1 MYSKKIMDIFLNPKN
16 VGLIKNASGM
26 GQAENAN
33 YGDIIRIYLKVEDE
47 QILNANFKVY
57 GCAVSI
63 ACADV
68 ICSLVENKSVG
79 FAKAITK
86 AEILTELG
94 IVPENKAFALDL
106 ALEALNEAINNYYK
120 KLEKQNK
127 IDGGNDRE
135 N

>member
-1 MYSKKIMDIFLNPKN
+1 MFKTNII
-16 VGLIKNASGM
+16 GL
-26 GQAENAN
+26 
-33 YGDIIRIYLKVEDE
+33 
-47 QILNANFKVY
+47 
-57 GCAVSI
+57 
-63 ACADV
+63 
-68 ICSLVENKSVG
+68 
-79 FAKAITK
+79 K

-94 IVPENKAFALDL
+94 IVPENKTFALDL